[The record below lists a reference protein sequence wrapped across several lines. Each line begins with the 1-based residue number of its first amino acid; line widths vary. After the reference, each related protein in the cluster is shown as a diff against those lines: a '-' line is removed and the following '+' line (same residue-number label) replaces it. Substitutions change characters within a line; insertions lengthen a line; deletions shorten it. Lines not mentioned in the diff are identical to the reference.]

1 MHIFLANI
9 NLHLVLCS
17 GNYCSFTI
25 VYITGMFTEAEQVI
39 IQEVFSLPEKEQSY
53 KIHLLKLKPIK
64 VRVTGIPDK
73 ECFCGGVRRKI
84 WLKDFKQWYE
94 TYT

>member
-1 MHIFLANI
+1 M
-9 NLHLVLCS
+9 HLVFCS
-17 GNYCSFTI
+17 GNYCSITI

-39 IQEVFSLPEKEQSY
+39 IQQVFNLPEIEQSY
-53 KIHLLKLKPIK
+53 KIHLLKLKAIK
-64 VRVTGIPDK
+64 VRLTATPDK
-73 ECFCGGVRRKI
+73 ECFCGSVRRKI